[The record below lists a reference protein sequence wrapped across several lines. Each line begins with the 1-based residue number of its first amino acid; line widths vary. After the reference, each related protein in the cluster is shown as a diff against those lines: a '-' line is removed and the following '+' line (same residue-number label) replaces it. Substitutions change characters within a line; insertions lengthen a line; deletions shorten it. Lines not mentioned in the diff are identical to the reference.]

1 VQAATT
7 LFEHTI
13 QKNKP
18 MLSVELVVRDNAIV
32 TLRPNMEDLEQ
43 AFSEPFVRM
52 IVAVREMGIL
62 RQVHLDL
69 LVQ

>member
-1 VQAATT
+1 
-7 LFEHTI
+7 
-13 QKNKP
+13 